1 MEDDIIKITTEEKET
16 LNPHM
21 LKCINCGAPA
31 ELYVNNTR
39 VCSDTV
45 CVNKYRLKDFHNNLT
60 ARIRNAELSL
70 ERAQQAYRQLPSR
83 PTFMP
88 PTTSYFYANAKW
100 KRDNWDEREKRLARH
115 VTNAQR
121 SLNELIEEQTKRYR
135 EYLQEE

>member
-1 MEDDIIKITTEEKET
+1 MEDDIRKITTEEKET
-16 LNPHM
+16 LNPRM

-45 CVNKYRLKDFHNNLT
+45 CVNKYRLKDLDNNLPR
-60 ARIRNAELSL
+60 RIRDAELSL
-70 ERAQQAYRQLPSR
+70 ERAQQAYRELPRR
-83 PTFMP
+83 PALP

-115 VTNAQR
+115 ITNAQR
-121 SLNELIEEQTKRYR
+121 SLNELIEEQTKRYQ